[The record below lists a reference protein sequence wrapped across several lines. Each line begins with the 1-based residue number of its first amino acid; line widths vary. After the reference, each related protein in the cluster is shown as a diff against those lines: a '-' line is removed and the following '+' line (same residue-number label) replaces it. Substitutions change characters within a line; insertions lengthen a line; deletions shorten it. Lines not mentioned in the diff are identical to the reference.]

1 MIELD
6 PNEVV
11 VILRA
16 LFWEEEKWL
25 NTHKDYSAEGEVAK
39 ISAVRKRLS
48 NHLCNVSFINSVK
61 DYE

>member
-16 LFWEEEKWL
+16 LFWEEEKWR
-25 NTHKDYSAEGEVAK
+25 NTHKDYRADGEVVK
-39 ISAVRKRLS
+39 VSKVRQRLS
-48 NHLCNVSFINSVK
+48 DHLRNVSFTNSLK